1 LEADQQAV
9 SSPRPLLAITL
20 GDVAGIGPEI
30 VAKALSRPEIYERC
44 RPLAVGD
51 AEALAS
57 ALRTTDRNEAQINV
71 LSDPSRGVYKL
82 GTVDVFQP
90 VAQVVGVTPGRLSA
104 DAGRAAVAYVQAAA
118 TLARSGS
125 VDAIVTAPIN
135 KAAMYAAGFSFPGHT
150 EILADFFG
158 VRRYSL
164 VLTCRD
170 LFVFHVTTHESLR
183 SALDHITR
191 PAVLAMVELAAEFAR
206 ARGDGTEPIAV
217 AGLNPH
223 AGEGGVFGHEE
234 ISEIAPAIEDAVAR
248 GIPAVGPVPADA
260 LWHAAVNGTY
270 RYLVAL
276 YHDQGHAPF
285 KAVFGEA
292 GVNITVGLPVV
303 RTSVDHG
310 TAFDIAGTG
319 VAREDSLVHAITLA
333 VELAPGWEFVGAAS
347 RARRPD
353 HGAF

>member
-1 LEADQQAV
+1 V
-9 SSPRPLLAITL
+9 SLPRPLLAITL
-20 GDVAGIGPEI
+20 GDIAGIGPEI
-30 VAKALSRPEIYERC
+30 VAKALSRPDVYEQC

-57 ALRTTDRNEAQINV
+57 ALRITGRDEARINV
-71 LSDPSRGVYKL
+71 LADPSRGEYKL

-90 VAQVVGVTPGRLSA
+90 VERVVGVAPGRLSA
-104 DAGRAAVAYVQAAA
+104 DAGRAAVAYARAAA
-118 TLARSGS
+118 GLARDGV

-135 KAAMYAAGFSFPGHT
+135 KAAMYEAGFSFPGHT
-150 EILADFFG
+150 EIFADFFG

-170 LFVFHVTTHESLR
+170 LFVFHVTTHVSLR
-183 SALDHITR
+183 AALDHITHA
-191 PAVLAMVELAAEFAR
+191 AVLAIVELAAEFAR
-206 ARGDGTEPIAV
+206 ARGDGAEPIAV

-223 AGEGGVFGHEE
+223 AGEGGVFGNEE
-234 ISEIAPAIEDAVAR
+234 ISEIAPAIEQAVAR

-260 LWHAAVNGTY
+260 LWPAAVKGTY

-285 KAVFGEA
+285 KAVFGDA

-319 VAREDSLVHAITLA
+319 VAREESLVHAIKLA
-333 VELAPGWEFVGAAS
+333 VELAPGWEFVGRSVSGKPA
-347 RARRPD
+347 
-353 HGAF
+353 